1 MIHILKIFCSVGHL
15 LRPPQPPP
23 KKSAWSFIPKRL
35 RWDYIKQNPYE
46 AFFVFLYFLINAA
59 LIVWVAI
66 ERKDEGGWVIVAR
79 VHGMCLNFNCVLILV
94 FMMKV
99 FLTWLRST
107 WLGKYLPIDHHI
119 KFHKAVAVVILVLS
133 ILHFVGHLGRYSE

>member
-1 MIHILKIFCSVGHL
+1 M
-15 LRPPQPPP
+15 
-23 KKSAWSFIPKRL
+23 
-35 RWDYIKQNPYE
+35 
-46 AFFVFLYFLINAA
+46 
-59 LIVWVAI
+59 
-66 ERKDEGGWVIVAR
+66 IVAR